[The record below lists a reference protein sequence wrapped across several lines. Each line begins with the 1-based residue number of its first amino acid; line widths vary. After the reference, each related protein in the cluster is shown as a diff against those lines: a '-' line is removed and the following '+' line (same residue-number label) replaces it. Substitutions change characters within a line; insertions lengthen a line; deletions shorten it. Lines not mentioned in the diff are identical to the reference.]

1 VAFEKARNIPAYLD
15 ELTGDPPMITANE
28 AIEDAKELTSR
39 VPSEVRTDLVISI
52 LAHRVELL
60 SARLEQAEREIRTFL
75 AAQ

>member
-1 VAFEKARNIPAYLD
+1 
-15 ELTGDPPMITANE
+15 MITANE
-28 AIEDAKELTSR
+28 AIEDAKELTLR
-39 VPSEVRTDLVISI
+39 VPNAIRQDLVISI